1 MESGKPFSPVPL
13 LCGMGLLA
21 RAPGHYM
28 TMALLQGPCVC
39 LMPCLAAQGFG
50 GLGFFFF
57 FFNFSLVYKTVV
69 IHLHLLIHCLRLC
82 YCPPMSSTNHC
93 WKHKGKT
100 GIGSSLCVLPNLSES
115 IGRGNPRR
123 THPNDAGAEP
133 FVAMVTGEMGPGME
147 RGL

>member
-1 MESGKPFSPVPL
+1 MHGEWETLQPSSSSVWDGFACQSSWTLYDHGPIARSMCVFNALPGCSGL
-13 LCGMGLLA
+13 
-21 RAPGHYM
+21 
-28 TMALLQGPCVC
+28 
-39 LMPCLAAQGFG
+39 G
-50 GLGFFFF
+50 GLGLFF
-57 FFNFSLVYKTVV
+57 FFNVSVVYKTAV
-69 IHLHLLIHCLRLC
+69 IHLHLLLHCLRLC
-82 YCPPMSSTNHC
+82 YFPPMSSTNHC